1 MEPWQCPTLWPIA
14 SKYCCLKPRSIRFQQ
29 GNWDQEVVQ
38 WYYNNG
44 YIDNVYIAPFS
55 CLHRLTALFCY
66 YFIFEIYLFCNHL
79 PLPFILCPRCG
90 VYVYM
95 RVCVWGGGG
104 RGCKEYIIISIHYC
118 EVLCIYILV
127 DLAKRS
133 VVILVGEYR
142 AMEMTAVI
150 IIIFTAATVI
160 FSSLLEVAE
169 KTM

>member
-1 MEPWQCPTLWPIA
+1 M
-14 SKYCCLKPRSIRFQQ
+14 
-29 GNWDQEVVQ
+29 
-38 WYYNNG
+38 
-44 YIDNVYIAPFS
+44 
-55 CLHRLTALFCY
+55 
-66 YFIFEIYLFCNHL
+66 
-79 PLPFILCPRCG
+79 
-90 VYVYM
+90 
-95 RVCVWGGGG
+95 
-104 RGCKEYIIISIHYC
+104 SIHYC

-150 IIIFTAATVI
+150 IFTAATVI

>member
-1 MEPWQCPTLWPIA
+1 M
-14 SKYCCLKPRSIRFQQ
+14 
-29 GNWDQEVVQ
+29 
-38 WYYNNG
+38 
-44 YIDNVYIAPFS
+44 
-55 CLHRLTALFCY
+55 
-66 YFIFEIYLFCNHL
+66 
-79 PLPFILCPRCG
+79 
-90 VYVYM
+90 
-95 RVCVWGGGG
+95 
-104 RGCKEYIIISIHYC
+104 SIHYC